1 VAAADPPGAGRSP
14 GSAAAPPKA
23 GHTPGTAARS
33 EAGPRDPTPAFQ
45 RANLPLRVLATAEN
59 WLMFALLAGTV
70 LVILVQV
77 LFRYALQQ
85 PLSWSNEAATD
96 LLVYVAFIGFAIG
109 VRDNAH
115 VALHL
120 FEKRIGAR
128 ARRWQRIGE
137 LLILGAVLVCIGAGG
152 ATYLYEQRDV
162 VSPVGIP
169 LWAAFL
175 PLPAGALLGSIHIVV
190 EIVALLRGA
199 DVPGLDVEP
208 DEGAPGQA
216 AFPGGAV

>member
-1 VAAADPPGAGRSP
+1 VSAVDPLAAGQSPGPAADTDAETGQR
-14 GSAAAPPKA
+14 
-23 GHTPGTAARS
+23 
-33 EAGPRDPTPAFQ
+33 EPTPAFQ
-45 RANLPLRVLATAEN
+45 RANRPLRVLATAEN

-70 LVILVQV
+70 LVILAQV
-77 LFRYALQQ
+77 LFRYALEQ

-96 LLVYVAFIGFAIG
+96 LLVYIAFIGFAIG
-109 VRDNAH
+109 IRDNAH

-128 ARRWQRIGE
+128 SRRWLRIGE
-137 LLILGAVLVCIGAGG
+137 LLILGAVLGCLGAGG
-152 ATYLYEQRDV
+152 AIYLYEQRDV

-169 LWAAFL
+169 LWSAFL
-175 PLPAGALLGSIHIVV
+175 PLPVGAVLGLTHIVV

-199 DVPGLDVEP
+199 EVPGLDVEP
-208 DEGAPGQA
+208 DEDPVKQP

>member
-1 VAAADPPGAGRSP
+1 MKAALRAVA
-14 GSAAAPPKA
+14 
-23 GHTPGTAARS
+23 
-33 EAGPRDPTPAFQ
+33 F
-45 RANLPLRVLATAEN
+45 AEN
-59 WLMFALLAGTV
+59 VLIGLLLIAIV
-70 LVILVQV
+70 AVILAQV
-77 LFRYALQQ
+77 FFRYALER

-120 FEKRIGAR
+120 FERRIGAR
-128 ARRWQRIGE
+128 SRRWLRLGE
-137 LLILGAVLVCIGAGG
+137 LLVLGAVLACIGFGG
-152 ATYLYEQRDV
+152 AVYLHEERDV

-175 PLPAGALLGSIHIVV
+175 PLPLGAALGLVHLVV

-199 DVPGLDVEP
+199 EVPGLITDDEEP
-208 DEGAPGQA
+208 LTTQ
-216 AFPGGAV
+216 GGAA